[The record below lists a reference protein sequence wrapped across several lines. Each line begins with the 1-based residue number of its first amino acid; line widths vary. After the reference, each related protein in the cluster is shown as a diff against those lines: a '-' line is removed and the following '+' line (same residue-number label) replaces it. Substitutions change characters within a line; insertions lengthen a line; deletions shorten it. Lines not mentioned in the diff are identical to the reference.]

1 MTPSF
6 KLSKSSASRR
16 SSCSVCFRALTSISV
31 PTMRSGVSSAS
42 RITLPLAATHSAP
55 SVQGG

>member
-6 KLSKSSASRR
+6 RLSKSSASRR

-42 RITLPLAATHSAP
+42 RITLPFTATHSEP
-55 SVQGG
+55 SRPGG